1 MKLYHGSDVL
11 VSQPDLSKGR
21 PFKDFGQGFYLSSDL
36 QQAEDMAMQKSN
48 QSNGENPPVV
58 SIFEFDESAMTD
70 GSLKIKRFDTYSEE
84 WADFVL
90 RNRDRKNPQPY
101 HDYDIVYGPIAD
113 DRIVRQMRRFEMGD
127 IDKKE
132 LMKELQYPHGITFQY
147 FFGSEEALKR
157 LKYDAD

>member
-70 GSLKIKRFDTYSEE
+70 ASLKIKRFDTYSEE

>member
-11 VSQPDLSKGR
+11 VSQPDLLKGK

-36 QQAEDMAMQKSN
+36 QQAKDMAMQKSN
-48 QSNGENPPVV
+48 QSNGAKPAVV
-58 SIFEFDESAMTD
+58 STFEFDESAMTD
-70 GSLKIKRFDTYSEE
+70 GSLKIKRFDTYTEE

-90 RNRDRKNPQPY
+90 RNRDRKTPQPY

-113 DRIVRQMRRFEMGD
+113 DRIVRQMRRFELGD
-127 IDKKE
+127 ITKKE

-147 FFGSEEALKR
+147 FFGSEKALKR
-157 LKYDAD
+157 LKYNAD